1 LGRIIFRFNN
11 SFSVFIHDTDQHGV
25 FSQEDRGVSHG
36 CVRVQKP
43 FSLAVFMLNDK
54 NEDIISKIKY
64 SMTAQ
69 IGGENTVSADDKKES
84 NPKLKDD
91 TLNHSR
97 IISMVNVTPKVPL
110 FITYFTLYP
119 DFEGN
124 IKSFSD
130 VYGYDKV
137 IFSTLKNYLGY

>member
-11 SFSVFIHDTDQHGV
+11 SFSVFIHDTNQHGV

-36 CVRVQKP
+36 CIRVQKP
-43 FSLAVFMLNDK
+43 FSLAMFMLKDK
-54 NEDIISKIKY
+54 NEDIISKIRY
-64 SMTAQ
+64 SMVAQ
-69 IGGENTVSADDKKES
+69 IGGESTVMNDEKHEGNS
-84 NPKLKDD
+84 KLKTD

-97 IISMVNVTPKVPL
+97 IINNINVNPKVPL

-124 IKSFSD
+124 IKSYSD
-130 VYGYDKV
+130 VYGYDRV
-137 IFSTLKNYLGY
+137 IFSILKNYLGH